1 MARLAATA
9 TIAVL
14 ANAVALI
21 ATSLVLEDV
30 ALDAEGFLIAL
41 AVFTITDMLVQP
53 LIRQTAMKNAP
64 AMLGSSALI
73 ATLVSL
79 IVTVVLND
87 GMRITGA
94 VTWVLATVMIW
105 AVSLAAQLLLPL
117 VIFKRVLSRASDARG

>member
-1 MARLAATA
+1 MVRLAASA

-21 ATSLVLEDV
+21 ATALILDDV
-30 ALDAEGFLIAL
+30 ALDAGGFIIAL
-41 AVFTITDMLVQP
+41 AVFTVTDMLVQP

-64 AMLGSSALI
+64 ALLGSSALI

-79 IVTVVLND
+79 IVTVVLDD
-87 GMRITGA
+87 GLRITGT

-117 VIFKRVLSRASDARG
+117 VLFKKVLANRSNA